1 MATTPRKPTT
11 MEDDNFNKDLRD
23 LFALFKKLM
32 ERETEGDLPGVNNE
46 QMEQLK
52 AMMARMDEV
61 KDQLG
66 AQNIQMDPFTKMM
79 VSSLVKQLREE
90 LGPITDDDMEVEDQD
105 PDQSSA
111 FEVIRQ
117 REELLSDVSDPT
129 ARNRALLE
137 TIDEQL
143 RNPDLTDDEIDAL
156 LDKRR
161 QISAN
166 L

>member
-1 MATTPRKPTT
+1 